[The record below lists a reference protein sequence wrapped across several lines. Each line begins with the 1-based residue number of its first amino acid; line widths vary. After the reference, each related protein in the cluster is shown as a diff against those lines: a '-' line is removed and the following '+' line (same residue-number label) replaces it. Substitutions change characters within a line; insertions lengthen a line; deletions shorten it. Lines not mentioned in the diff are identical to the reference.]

1 MIPFIFHFPFWGG
14 KWMDHYNVCLQS
26 CMQRSNPH
34 QIIVYYDSPGHGLS
48 WDSAH
53 KIEKIQWVQTE
64 NTAEHRLS
72 VLFETGGF
80 YCTLDMIFLKS
91 WEILRHNDTV
101 VASQLVQKK
110 KIYNYVI
117 GSMPSSDF
125 ITEYAN
131 AYDDSDMIPYEIVE
145 RNNVT
150 LLKRNAFYPV
160 AISSKDFYR
169 GGLPN
174 LMNSYSIHLWHTKN
188 LTLAKLRKSGIGPEV
203 EKILNPTKNIT
214 NIKITSGLCSF
225 D

>member
-1 MIPFIFHFPFWGG
+1 
-14 KWMDHYNVCLQS
+14 L
-26 CMQRSNPH
+26 RATAH
-34 QIIVYYDSPGHGLS
+34 QIIVYYDSPGHGPS
-48 WDSAH
+48 WDSAQ
-53 KIEKIQWVQTE
+53 KIDKVQWVQTE

-72 VLFETGGF
+72 VLFDIGGF

-91 WEILRHNDTV
+91 WELLRHNNAV

-117 GSMPSSDF
+117 GSVACSDF
-125 ITEYAN
+125 IAEYAN
-131 AYDDSDMIPYEIVE
+131 AYDATDMIPYDIVE

-174 LMNSYSIHLWHTKN
+174 MLNSYSIHLWNTKN
-188 LTLAKLRKSGIGPEV
+188 LTLPKLRKSGIGPEV

>member
-26 CMQRSNPH
+26 CLLRANAH
-34 QIIVYYDSPGHGLS
+34 QIIVYYDSPGHGPS
-48 WDSAH
+48 WDSAQ
-53 KIEKIQWVQTE
+53 KIDKIQWVQTE

-72 VLFETGGF
+72 VLFDTGGF

-91 WEILRHNDTV
+91 WELLRHNKVV
-101 VASQLVQKK
+101 VASQCVQRK
-110 KIYNYVI
+110 KIYNHVI
-117 GSMPSSDF
+117 GSIADSDF
-125 ITEYAN
+125 IAEYAN
-131 AYDDSDMIPYEIVE
+131 AYDSTDMIPYDIVE
-145 RNNVT
+145 RHNVT

-160 AISSKDFYR
+160 AISSKVFYR

-174 LMNSYSIHLWHTKN
+174 MLNSYSIHLWSTKN

-203 EKILNPTKNIT
+203 EKILNPAKNIT
-214 NIKITSGLCSF
+214 AIKITSGLCSF